1 MVIQVQNANEL
12 LELNYSNRYV
22 NIILYL
28 RIILEEKFTSYCLV
42 NKELFSEYNMLIIA
56 MFVNRFKKYISSCLK
71 QR

>member
-56 MFVNRFKKYISSCLK
+56 MFVNRFKNISSCLK